1 MVFQPLASVGI
12 IYQEILKKFQWE
24 TYLWLLLSIVRLE
37 DMDPM
42 NITLESLTV
51 LLEVQFKTQSLT
63 HLVHAD
69 INFHSVI
76 C

>member
-51 LLEVQFKTQSLT
+51 LEVQFKTQSLT